1 MKTISRYIMT
11 LALLLTAVGGA
22 WADETPLLTI
32 ESKDYQSFKSGSM
45 TFDDK
50 VTVTFS
56 GEVFNDGDEEG
67 WYAGSASLLTVAGT
81 NGYTITSCKFYTG
94 YGIAVTGYT
103 VEGESPSVY
112 LYAAEVYTDNSKSVS
127 LGSNGVTKIEVYGAA
142 AATDPNAVT
151 AAEINSDLYSGWKS
165 IDEKLIKASEL
176 PGFQAVTEDQAKSW
190 TGVPSTGAVILF
202 YEFVADGNVKV
213 VRFEDGVYDSSY
225 EENDLRCYDI
235 YEDIAYNYTKY
246 FYTTGPAPAE
256 PDVEVTTNKAE
267 NDTVFTE
274 ASFTM
279 PAFDATA
286 EYELVRD
293 MSIQMTATMGDG
305 TDGLRYRVKKA
316 EQGEGYE
323 PAEMNMLQVLAL
335 VEVYDGIEQK
345 DLTLNQDYYCRIY
358 KLDEQTLQPEG
369 DGVKLADFD
378 FAPGLYALKAF
389 ANVGSNYDGETALSN
404 TFQLF
409 QGYEITV
416 PAGEF
421 VTYYKDEPLRIED
434 QEADLYTIQSVSA
447 DQAVLSSPS
456 DAMPALTPMLI
467 YNKSQQ
473 EKVILLIP
481 CAEPDQAITVAPEF
495 QGTLTG
501 TTIAASTDAQTNY
514 AFNGKAFVFVKNDL
528 AIGANKAWLSINTGV
543 PSARITL
550 VFDETTKITN
560 TNITNIT
567 NGNWYDLNGRKLDK
581 MPTKKGV
588 YIMNGR
594 KVVVK

>member
-1 MKTISRYIMT
+1 MT
-11 LALLLTAVGGA
+11 LALLITAVGGA

-127 LGSNGVTKIEVYGAA
+127 LGSNGVTKIEVYGGVA
-142 AATDPNAVT
+142 DPNA
-151 AAEINSDLYSGWKS
+151 
-165 IDEKLIKASEL
+165 
-176 PGFQAVTEDQAKSW
+176 
-190 TGVPSTGAVILF
+190 
-202 YEFVADGNVKV
+202 
-213 VRFEDGVYDSSY
+213 
-225 EENDLRCYDI
+225 
-235 YEDIAYNYTKY
+235 
-246 FYTTGPAPAE
+246 
-256 PDVEVTTNKAE
+256 VEVTTNAASKQ
-267 NDTVFTE
+267 DLFTE
-274 ASFTM
+274 ASFKM
-279 PAFDATA
+279 PPFDATVN
-286 EYELVRD
+286 YMLVRD

-305 TDGLRYRVKKA
+305 TDGVRYRVKKA
-316 EQGEGYE
+316 QQGEGYE
-323 PAEMNMLQVLAL
+323 PADMDMTQVLAL
-335 VEVYDGIEQK
+335 VDVYDGIEQES
-345 DLTLNQDYYCRIY
+345 LTLNQDYYCRIY

-369 DGVKLADFD
+369 DGVELTDFD

-421 VTYYKDEPLRIED
+421 VTYYKDEALGLGVEHYT
-434 QEADLYTIQSVSA
+434 AGAALYTITDVNGTTATATELEITTDEPPLAQVA
-447 DQAVLSSPS
+447 PAYTPLLVYNGS
-456 DAMPALTPMLI
+456 DEDMR
-467 YNKSQQ
+467 
-473 EKVILLIP
+473 VLLIP
-481 CAEPDQAITVAPEF
+481 TTSSATVSHFSGFTGSLES
-495 QGTLTG
+495 QTLWG
-501 TTIAASTDAQTNY
+501 GEGFY
-514 AFNGKAFVFVKNDL
+514 ACNGKQFVYVKNDL
-528 AIGANKAWLSINTGV
+528 TLPANKCCLKITSGNSFEQGSRSIT
-543 PSARITL
+543 I
-550 VFDETTKITN
+550 VFDETTKIAN
-560 TNITNIT
+560 TNLTNLT
-567 NGNWYDLNGRKLDK
+567 NGNWYDLNGRKLNG